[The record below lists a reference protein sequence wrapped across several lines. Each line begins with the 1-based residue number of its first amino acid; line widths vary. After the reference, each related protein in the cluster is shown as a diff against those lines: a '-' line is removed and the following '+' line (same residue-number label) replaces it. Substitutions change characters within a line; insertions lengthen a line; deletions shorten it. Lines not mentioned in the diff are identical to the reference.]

1 MAERLSVKQKLG
13 FGICDLGGNLFFT
26 LMGFWALKYLTDVVG
41 LAAAWAG
48 AAVMAGKAWDAVTDP
63 AMGYISDRTATR
75 WGRRRPYLLF
85 GAAPMMLSM
94 WFFFTRPSIANPA
107 LLFLWAVFAL
117 MLLNTAATV
126 INVPYSSLTPELTSD
141 YHEKTS
147 LNGYRFGCAV
157 FGTMIGAAAALPLVQ
172 FFAITGRRVFAE
184 SGTDKGWSVTGLF
197 LGAIMALTALLT
209 FFNTREKRR
218 PGSAFPSDGFFS
230 TYREVFTNRS
240 FVRLLAAYALHIIGI
255 TFVQSILSYYTE
267 YVYQRPDLTPLAMFI
282 LLLTAMIFIPV
293 SVLVSKRLG
302 KKRTYQICFVI
313 LASGC
318 MIVFLLGRL
327 LGPWFFLGLMAYAG
341 AGVGFSYVS
350 PWAMVPDTI
359 EFDAARSGERKEG
372 AYYGIWTFV
381 SKLGTSLSVFVSGF
395 ILDLGGYA
403 ANMRQGEKAL
413 SAITVL
419 IGPIPAFVFI
429 AALFCIQFYTLDEDK
444 YRKILA
450 SR

>member
-26 LMGFWALKYLTDVVG
+26 LMGFWALKYLTDIAG
-41 LAAAWAG
+41 LPAAWAG

-63 AMGYISDRTATR
+63 VMGYISDRTITR

-85 GAAPMMLSM
+85 GAIPMMLSM
-94 WFFFTRPSIANPA
+94 WFFFTVPSIANPA
-107 LLFLWAVFAL
+107 FLFLWAVCAL

-126 INVPYSSLTPELTSD
+126 INVPYSSLTPELSGD

-157 FGTMIGAAAALPLVQ
+157 FGTMIGAAAVLPLARI
-172 FFAITGRRVFAE
+172 FAVIGLTFGE
-184 SGTDKGWSVTGLF
+184 SGADKGWSATGLF

-230 TYREVFTNRS
+230 TYKEVFTNRP
-240 FVRLLAAYALHIIGI
+240 FIRLLAAYALHIVGI

-267 YVYQRPDLTPLAMFI
+267 YVYQRPDLTPIAMFI
-282 LLLTAMIFIPV
+282 LLFTAMIFIPV

-313 LASGC
+313 LASAC
-318 MIVFLLGRL
+318 MIVFFLGRL

-341 AGVGFSYVS
+341 TGVGFSYVS

-381 SKLGTSLSVFVSGF
+381 SKLGTSLSVFISGF
-395 ILDLGGYA
+395 ILDFGGYA
-403 ANMRQGEKAL
+403 ANREQSEKAL
-413 SAITVL
+413 SAITFL

-444 YRKILA
+444 YRKILG
-450 SR
+450 SQ